1 PGRRCPENWLR
12 NARPVRYVAG
22 GLLVVGSLLG
32 ARLWAHGSGG
42 EAGGRP
48 AAPPTNGAGGSG
60 PVVLGYVDSDPPPV
74 STGLPPVLQSGE
86 VAEVYVKAGAEVKA
100 GDRLY
105 KFDTRFLE
113 AEVKGAEEAVKV
125 ARANVVRA
133 KAAEDQ
139 FPQLVAAQELKLKAA
154 DEKVR
159 TTAEAVQVFEFN
171 LRRTLANTQSKDDIQ
186 RLFENDPKRFELR
199 VPMLTAPIERD
210 AERIAFDRLKATDAT
225 ADRKAAEAQV
235 EQAKAAL
242 AKAKT
247 AVELCTVRARVAG
260 AVERVNVGPG
270 DVIGVGTRTPAAVLV
285 PAGPRVVRAEV
296 EAEFAHR
303 VGPEKIGKEVVIYD
317 HSDAKLAYKGV
328 VRRVGTTFLPKR
340 SDGGLVPNE
349 TRVLEALVEVADP
362 APPGKPPLRVGQRV
376 KVNFGP

>member
-1 PGRRCPENWLR
+1 VNWLR
-12 NARPVRYVAG
+12 NARPVLYVAG

-32 ARLWAHGSGG
+32 AKLWAGGSGG
-42 EAGGRP
+42 GADAK

-74 STGLPPVLQSGE
+74 STGLPPVLPSGE
-86 VAEVYVKAGAEVKA
+86 VAEVYVEA
-100 GDRLY
+100 GDEVEVGDPLY
-105 KFDTRFLE
+105 RFNTRHLE
-113 AEVKGAEEAVKV
+113 AKVKEAGEAVNV
-125 ARANVVRA
+125 ARANVARA

-139 FPQLVAAQELKLKAA
+139 FPQLVAAQELKLRAA
-154 DEKVR
+154 EEKVR
-159 TTAEAVQVFEFN
+159 ATAEAVRVYEAN
-171 LRRTLANTQSKDDIQ
+171 LRRTLVQTQPAADVN

-210 AERIAFDRLKATDAT
+210 AERVALDRLKATDAT

-235 EQAKAAL
+235 EQAR
-242 AKAKT
+242 AKLDEART
-247 AVELCTVRARVAG
+247 AVELCTVRARVG
-260 AVERVNVGPG
+260 GTVERVNVGPG
-270 DVIGVGTRTPAAVLV
+270 DVIGVGTRVPAVVLV

-303 VGPEKIGKEVVIYD
+303 VGPDKIGKEVVIHD
-317 HSDAKLAYKGV
+317 HADARLTYKGV

-340 SDGGLVPNE
+340 HLDGGLVPNE